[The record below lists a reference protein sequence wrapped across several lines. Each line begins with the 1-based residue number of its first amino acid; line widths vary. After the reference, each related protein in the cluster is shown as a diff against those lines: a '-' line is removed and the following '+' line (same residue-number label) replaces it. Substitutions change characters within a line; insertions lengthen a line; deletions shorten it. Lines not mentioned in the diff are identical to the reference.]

1 MGAVM
6 TKRKKSNQEIAE
18 ENQRTNS
25 MGLFVAAEAFAV
37 SARALEASPIKH
49 GFRLSPVYVLYFHAI
64 ELYLKALL
72 RQKYS
77 VHDLE
82 NKFRHHIKRMT
93 KEAKKLGLEISKE
106 DQLHV
111 FNIMTKTDIVIRSR
125 YLRTGVMEIP
135 HDGALDRACANLHTN
150 VGRLLRDA
158 GLPVRT

>member
-1 MGAVM
+1 MGVVM
-6 TKRKKSNQEIAE
+6 ARRKKSNQEIAE

-37 SARALEASPIKH
+37 SARALEANPIKH
-49 GFRLSPVYVLYFHAI
+49 GFRLSPIHVLYFHAI

-82 NKFRHHIKRMT
+82 NKFRHQIKRMT
-93 KEAKKLGLEISKE
+93 KEAKKLGLKISKE
-106 DQLHV
+106 DQLRV
-111 FNIMTKTDIVIRSR
+111 FSIMTRTDTVIRSR

-135 HDGALDRACANLHTN
+135 PNGALNRACANLHAN
-150 VGRLLRDA
+150 VGQLLRDA
-158 GLPVRT
+158 GLPIRM